1 MLLYPEVLALQILN
15 LIILLFAVVAFFL
28 SLKIF
33 LNWNFDST
41 SKSQYKLEKQ
51 SFLAA
56 TIIKYIFA
64 LKVPLFIFFIFTL
77 DKISNILPGAMCA
90 AGVVDATNYGTY
102 LLILKVLNLYLF
114 AYWLVL
120 NNEDM
125 KHEDQPYTKLKFG
138 VFLAVFFL
146 LVIEIAVEWI
156 MFSSIDINEVVDC
169 CGVIFSTSSGSYF
182 STIFAIETP
191 FLLSIFYANF
201 FAIVLFYFLK
211 NRYLFALS
219 NTLFIITSLITLI
232 SFFGIYIYELPTH
245 HCPFC
250 FLQRDYDYVGYL
262 LYVLLFI
269 GTFYGLVIGLIGF
282 SQKDMKR
289 YFNISFLFDL
299 VYVLV
304 VSGYPIFYYLKHGV
318 WL

>member
-15 LIILLFAVVAFFL
+15 LVILFFAVIAFFL

-33 LNWNFDST
+33 LKWDFNST
-41 SKSQYKLEKQ
+41 CQSQYKLEKQ
-51 SFLAA
+51 SFLSA

-77 DKISNILPGAMCA
+77 DKISNVLPGAMCA
-90 AGVVDATNYGTY
+90 AGVVDATDYGTY
-102 LLILKVLNLYLF
+102 LLILKVLNLYIF

-125 KHEDQPYTKLKFG
+125 KHENQPYTKLKFG
-138 VFLAVFFL
+138 VFVVAFFL
-146 LVIEIAVEWI
+146 LVSEIFVEWL
-156 MFSSIDINEVVDC
+156 MFNGIDVNEVVDC

-182 STIFAIETP
+182 SAIFSIKTP

-201 FAIVLFYFLK
+201 FAIALFYFLK

-219 NTLFIITSLITLI
+219 NTLFIITSLVTLI

-269 GTFYGLVIGLIGF
+269 GTFYGLVIGLIELT
-282 SQKDMKR
+282 KRDAKR
-289 YFNISFLFDL
+289 YFTVSLVFDFI
-299 VYVLV
+299 YVLV
-304 VSGYPIFYYLKHGV
+304 VSAYPIFYYIKNGV

>member
-1 MLLYPEVLALQILN
+1 MLLYPEVLALEILN
-15 LIILLFAVVAFFL
+15 LIMLIFSVIAFYL

-33 LNWNFDST
+33 LKWDFNST
-41 SKSQYKLEKQ
+41 SQSQYKLEKQ

-77 DKISNILPGAMCA
+77 DKISTVLPGAMCA
-90 AGVVDATNYGTY
+90 AGVVDATQYGTY

-125 KHEDQPYTKLKFG
+125 KYEDQPYTKLKFG
-138 VFLAVFFL
+138 VFLAAFFL
-146 LVIEIAVEWI
+146 FITEITVEWL
-156 MFSSIDINEVVDC
+156 MFNGIDINEVVDC

-182 STIFAIETP
+182 SAIFAIKTP
-191 FLLSIFYANF
+191 ILLSIFYANF
-201 FAIVLFYFLK
+201 LAIALFYFLK

-250 FLQRDYDYVGYL
+250 FLQRDYNYVGYL
-262 LYVLLFI
+262 LYVLLFV
-269 GTFYGLVIGLIGF
+269 GTFFGLVIGLIEF
-282 SQKDMKR
+282 SQKDVKR
-289 YFNISFLFDL
+289 YFNISLLFDL

-304 VSGYPIFYYLKHGV
+304 VSGYPVFYYIKNGV

>member
-15 LIILLFAVVAFFL
+15 LIILLFAVIAFFL

-33 LNWNFDST
+33 LKWDFSST
-41 SKSQYKLEKQ
+41 CQSQYKLEKQ
-51 SFLAA
+51 SFLSA

-77 DKISNILPGAMCA
+77 DKISNVLPGAMCA
-90 AGVVDATNYGTY
+90 AGVVDATQYGTY
-102 LLILKVLNLYLF
+102 LLILKVLNLYIF

-125 KHEDQPYTKLKFG
+125 KHENQPYTKLKFG
-138 VFLAVFFL
+138 VFLAAFFL
-146 LVIEIAVEWI
+146 LVIEIAVEWL
-156 MFSSIDINEVVDC
+156 MFNAIDINKVVDC
-169 CGVIFSTSSGSYF
+169 CGVIFSSSSGSYF
-182 STIFAIETP
+182 SAIFAIKTP
-191 FLLSIFYANF
+191 LLLGIFYANF
-201 FAIVLFYFLK
+201 LAIAVFYFLK
-211 NRYLFALS
+211 NIYLFALS

-262 LYVLLFI
+262 LYILLFT
-269 GTFYGLVIGLIGF
+269 GTFYGLVIGLIEF
-282 SQKDMKR
+282 SKSDVKR
-289 YFNISFLFDL
+289 YFNISLLFDFL
-299 VYVLV
+299 YVLV
-304 VSGYPIFYYLKHGV
+304 VSGYPVFYYLKNGV

>member
-15 LIILLFAVVAFFL
+15 LIMLFFAVIAFYL

-33 LNWNFDST
+33 LKWDFSST
-41 SKSQYKLEKQ
+41 SQSQYKLEKQ
-51 SFLAA
+51 SFLSA

-77 DKISNILPGAMCA
+77 DKISNVLPGAMCA
-90 AGVVDATNYGTY
+90 AGVVDATQYGTY
-102 LLILKVLNLYLF
+102 LLILKVLNLYIF

-125 KHEDQPYTKLKFG
+125 KYEDQPYTKLKFG
-138 VFLAVFFL
+138 VFLAAFFL
-146 LVIEIAVEWI
+146 LVSEIAVEWL
-156 MFSSIDINEVVDC
+156 MFNAIDTNKVVDC
-169 CGVIFSTSSGSYF
+169 CGVIFSSSSGSYF
-182 STIFAIETP
+182 SAIFAIKTP
-191 FLLSIFYANF
+191 LLIGVFYTNFL
-201 FAIVLFYFLK
+201 AIAVFYFLK

-219 NTLFIITSLITLI
+219 NAFFIITSLVTLI

-262 LYVLLFI
+262 LYILLFV
-269 GTFYGLVIGLIGF
+269 GTFYGVVIGLIEF
-282 SQKDMKR
+282 SKRDVKR
-289 YFNISFLFDL
+289 YFNISLLFDL

-304 VSGYPIFYYLKHGV
+304 VSGYPVFYYLKNGV

>member
-15 LIILLFAVVAFFL
+15 LIILFFAVIAFFL

-33 LNWNFDST
+33 LKWDFNST
-41 SKSQYKLEKQ
+41 CQSQYKLEKQ
-51 SFLAA
+51 SFLSA

-77 DKISNILPGAMCA
+77 DKISNVLPGAMCA
-90 AGVVDATNYGTY
+90 AGVVDATQYGTY
-102 LLILKVLNLYLF
+102 LLILKVLNLYIF

-125 KHEDQPYTKLKFG
+125 KHENQPYTKLKFG
-138 VFLAVFFL
+138 VFLAAFFL
-146 LVIEIAVEWI
+146 LVIEITVEWL
-156 MFSSIDINEVVDC
+156 MFNAIDINKVVDC
-169 CGVIFSTSSGSYF
+169 CGVIFSSSSGSYF
-182 STIFAIETP
+182 SAIFAIKTP
-191 FLLSIFYANF
+191 ILLSIFYANF
-201 FAIVLFYFLK
+201 LAVAVFYFLK

-262 LYVLLFI
+262 LYVLLFV
-269 GTFYGLVIGLIGF
+269 GTFFGLVVGLIEF
-282 SQKDMKR
+282 SQKDVKR
-289 YFNISFLFDL
+289 YFNISLLFDL

-304 VSGYPIFYYLKHGV
+304 VSGYPIFYYIKNGV